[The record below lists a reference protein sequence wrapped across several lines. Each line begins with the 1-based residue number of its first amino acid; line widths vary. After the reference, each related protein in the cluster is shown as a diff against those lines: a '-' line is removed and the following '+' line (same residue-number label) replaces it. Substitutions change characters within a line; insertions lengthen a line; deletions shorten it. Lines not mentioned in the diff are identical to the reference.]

1 MTPMHV
7 QHDCAIATFDPQY
20 RAVEINHGFEARV
33 RAMGRHGTI
42 ATSLR
47 EDINRITARRYAV

>member
-1 MTPMHV
+1 MHV

-33 RAMGRHGTI
+33 RAMNRHGTI
-42 ATSLR
+42 AASLR